1 MAMTNEE
8 RKKALKAKIKA
19 AEEAGDTEEVTYLNE
34 LYYNM
39 EVHQMTINVYEGGT
53 VIFQTGN
60 PPPLPPYGGG

>member
-8 RKKALKAKIKA
+8 KKKVLKAKIKA
-19 AEEAGDTEEVTYLNE
+19 AEEAGDEDEVKFLTE

-39 EVHQMTINVYEGGT
+39 EIQQMTINVYEGGT

-60 PPPLPPYGGG
+60 PPPPPPYGGG